1 MVIDVSFNLVTSQG
15 LQTHKPPMPVV
26 SLLCCLIEFSSNI
39 MLYIF
44 SFKFY
49 VNFRNS
55 NRRKH
60 FYFRSGANTKK
71 FGGSVPVGM

>member
-1 MVIDVSFNLVTSQG
+1 MVIDVSFNLVISQE
-15 LQTHKPPMPVV
+15 LQTHKPPMPVA
-26 SLLCCLIEFSSNI
+26 LLFCLIEFSSNI

-60 FYFRSGANTKK
+60 FYLRSGANTKK
-71 FGGSVPVGM
+71 FEGSVPVGM

>member
-26 SLLCCLIEFSSNI
+26 LLLCCLIEFSSN

-60 FYFRSGANTKK
+60 FFSGQGLIQKK